1 MTIAATALS
10 TYALEAIATAAGIA
24 LAASH
29 VLRGLDQVLLLG
41 FLGGSYVVW
50 GAGLRLN
57 LMANWALL
65 EQTGTSTNALS
76 KAAHDLAKLR
86 AMSLRARRRAS
97 AIGYVGTELAKEAP
111 YYAGAFGATIVTSSI
126 SSTDALIFLAGTNL
140 GAAVYE
146 YALARGT
153 RAFLSRR
160 SRRRDGAG
168 PRAARDGYASNAP
181 TDDPIGAAAI
191 RMPIPIARG
200 RARAPASWPRSTPRP
215 SS

>member
-1 MTIAATALS
+1 VTIAATALS

-29 VLRGLDQVLLLG
+29 VLRGLDQVFLLG
-41 FLGGSYVVW
+41 FLGGTYVVW

-57 LMANWALL
+57 LKANWALL

-146 YALARGT
+146 YALAGGT

-160 SRRRDGAG
+160 SRRRDA
-168 PRAARDGYASNAP
+168 PSRAAREGYASDAP
-181 TDDPIGAAAI
+181 TDDPIGDAAI

-200 RARAPASWPRSTPRP
+200 RARAPASWARSTPRT